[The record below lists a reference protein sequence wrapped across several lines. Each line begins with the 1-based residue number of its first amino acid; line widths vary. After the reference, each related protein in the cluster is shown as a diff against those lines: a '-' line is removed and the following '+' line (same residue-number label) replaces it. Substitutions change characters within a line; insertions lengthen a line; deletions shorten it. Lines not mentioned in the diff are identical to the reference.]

1 VRDEGL
7 GALLHKVGIQ
17 ISDSKIGETEEG
29 SVFFQLKNCKK
40 TTFKNKHRLIL
51 LSMKRFC
58 DLYVYLSIFF

>member
-29 SVFFQLKNCKK
+29 SVFFQLKYY
-40 TTFKNKHRLIL
+40 KNKN
-51 LSMKRFC
+51 F
-58 DLYVYLSIFF
+58 